1 MSLVILPLT
10 NFMCGPLPGHGPG
23 SSLWG
28 HLPRN
33 SIFMNYNAPVKIA
46 DEFIK
51 SAEYK
56 SALPT
61 GKLLVYS
68 VLGGAFI
75 ALGGLLSLV
84 VAGGLPG
91 IAASNPGIY
100 KFVSGALFPLGLV
113 LVVIGGAE
121 LFTSDC
127 AVMPFGLLHRRTGMS
142 SLARVWTLAYA
153 GNFVGALM
161 VAYLFAHQTGILNAD
176 PWLSAAQKIGTY
188 KTSGNF
194 TEIFIKGIGANWL
207 VCMAVW
213 LAYGAKDVMGK
224 VVAMWFP
231 VMCFVVF
238 GFEHSIAN
246 MFFIPTAML
255 SGADINMYQFV
266 VVNLLPATLGNM
278 VGGALFVAL
287 PYWYMFRPAGA
298 EAIKTMELVNEE
310 AERISDPEF
319 INKHLN

>member
-1 MSLVILPLT
+1 
-10 NFMCGPLPGHGPG
+10 
-23 SSLWG
+23 
-28 HLPRN
+28 
-33 SIFMNYNAPVKIA
+33 MNYNTPGKIA
-46 DEFIK
+46 AEFNK

-56 SALPT
+56 NALPA

-75 ALGGLLSLV
+75 ALGGLLSLM
-84 VAGGLPG
+84 VAGGMPG
-91 IAASNPGIY
+91 IAASAPGLY
-100 KFVSGALFPLGLV
+100 KFVFGALFPLGLV

-127 AVMPFGLLHRRTGMS
+127 AVIPFGILNRKIPVG
-142 SLARVWTLAYA
+142 SLARVWTLSYA
-153 GNFVGALM
+153 GNFVGALV
-161 VAYLFAHQTGILNAD
+161 VAYLFAHQTGLLHAD
-176 PWLSAAQKIGTY
+176 PWLGAAQKIGTY
-188 KTSGNF
+188 KTSGTF
-194 TEIFIKGIGANWL
+194 ATVFVKGIGANWL

-213 LAYGAKDVMGK
+213 LSYGAKDVIGK
-224 VVAMWFP
+224 IVAMWFP

-255 SGADINMYQFV
+255 SGASISIYGFLV
-266 VVNLLPATLGNM
+266 GNLLPATLGNM

-287 PYWYMFRPAGA
+287 PYWYMFRTGRVDNT
-298 EAIKTMELVNEE
+298 KTMELVNEE
-310 AERISDPEF
+310 VEGFSDPEF